1 MSISFTPDILISD
14 HYFFS
19 DLLDVFS
26 DIFDDILVL
35 FSTILGKT
43 LNNTSQFF
51 PLVLEV
57 KTL

>member
-1 MSISFTPDILISD
+1 MSISFIPDILISD

-35 FSTILGKT
+35 FSTISGKT

-51 PLVLEV
+51 QLVLEV